1 MLGLQSKMSSPG
13 RISAN
18 LTGGGAIE
26 NAWKRVERGE
36 RERVDHVHA
45 CNCQLRRHS
54 STLTIICQTTTT
66 VATDNSITYN
76 VYTYHYTVRL

>member
-36 RERVDHVHA
+36 REREMMIMCMHA
-45 CNCQLRRHS
+45 TVNCGGHS
-54 STLTIICQTTTT
+54 FIHPPSP
-66 VATDNSITYN
+66 
-76 VYTYHYTVRL
+76 